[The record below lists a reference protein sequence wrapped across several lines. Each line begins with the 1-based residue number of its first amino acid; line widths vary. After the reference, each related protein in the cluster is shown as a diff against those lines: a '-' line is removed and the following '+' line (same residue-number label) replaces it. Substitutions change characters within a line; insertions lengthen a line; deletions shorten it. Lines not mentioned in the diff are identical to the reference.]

1 MLQRKQ
7 SLFLLLSLIC
17 ALVCLCL
24 PIGTIAPI
32 TSMGTDLIVNNL
44 GLKGAS
50 FSSYMGWP
58 LYAVLVLNCALC
70 VITIFLYKNRTLQM
84 KFCSIQI
91 VLYGIWYV
99 YYIYSVLETFP
110 VLGIFKM
117 NWSVSLPL
125 VSIILCAMAHKGIK
139 NDEEL
144 VRSADRIR

>member
-24 PIGTIAPI
+24 PIGTISPR
-32 TSMGTDLIVNNL
+32 TGMGTDLIVNNL

-58 LYAVLVLNCALC
+58 LFAVLVLNCALC

-84 KFCSIQI
+84 KICSLQV

-110 VLGIFKM
+110 VLGNF
-117 NWSVSLPL
+117 
-125 VSIILCAMAHKGIK
+125 
-139 NDEEL
+139 
-144 VRSADRIR
+144 